1 MHIGLNAHLLS
12 LAETY
17 RGAGINWYIRSLLT
31 HLPRVDYDN
40 RYTAFLGERRFT
52 PSTSPRGEPVEPS
65 GYRSSGLALWNT
77 SYSNL
82 DSVEEAYSTG
92 LALKLSRLPTFRPV
106 VRIFWEQVVQPLALK
121 KEKVDLLHA
130 LAFVTPL
137 LSPCPSVVTIYD
149 LSFLLYPESFKH
161 SKRFY
166 LGLFTRLSAK
176 RARRIIAISESTKR
190 DVVRLLGVPPEK
202 VEVVYCGIDEAFR
215 PLAEDQVATFRS
227 KRGLPERFILF
238 VGTIEPRKNVARL
251 IEAFADLQTCKL
263 ANLKLVIG
271 GAKGWFCEHVF
282 ARVEELG
289 LEGDVMFPGYI
300 PVSELPLWYN
310 AAELFVYPSLYEGFG
325 LPPLEAMAC
334 GTPVVAANTS
344 SLPEV
349 VGEAGLT
356 VDPLDVEGLAEAM
369 RRALSDEALRQEMRE
384 RGLQRA
390 KGFSWTKTA
399 RETVQVYRRAM
410 ECACTE
416 RSTELTPKSQPK

>member
-17 RGAGINWYIRSLLT
+17 RGAGINWYIHNLLT
-31 HLPRVDYDN
+31 HLPGVDRNN
-40 RYTAFLGERRFT
+40 RYTAFIGDGRFT
-52 PSTSPRGEPVEPS
+52 SPE
-65 GYRSSGLALWNT
+65 
-77 SYSNL
+77 
-82 DSVEEAYSTG
+82 
-92 LALKLSRLPTFRPV
+92 LALKLSRLPTSRPV
-106 VRIFWEQVVQPLALK
+106 VRILWEQVVQPFALR
-121 KEKVDLLHA
+121 KEGVDLLHA

-137 LSPCPSVVTIYD
+137 LSPCPAVVTIYD
-149 LSFLLYPESFKH
+149 LTFLLYPESFKR

-166 LGLFTRLSAK
+166 LGLFTRLSAR

-190 DVVRLLGVPPEK
+190 DVVRLLGVSPEK

-215 PLAEDQVATFRS
+215 PLAPLPPQSWGERGEVAAFQS
-227 KRGLPERFILF
+227 KRGLPERFVLF
-238 VGTIEPRKNVARL
+238 VGTIEPRKNVTRL
-251 IEAFADLQTCKL
+251 IEAFATLRPCDP
-263 ANLKLVIG
+263 APLKLVIG
-271 GAKGWFCEHVF
+271 GAKGWFYQDVF

-289 LEGDVMFPGYI
+289 LEGQVMFPGYI

-334 GTPVVAANTS
+334 GTPVITANTS

-356 VDPLDVEGLAEAM
+356 VDPLDVEGLAETM
-369 RRALSDEALRQEMRE
+369 RRVLDDGALRQEMRE

-390 KGFSWTKTA
+390 KGFSWMKTA
-399 RETVQVYRRAM
+399 QETVQVYQRAM
-410 ECACTE
+410 E
-416 RSTELTPKSQPK
+416 SGDV

>member
-12 LAETY
+12 LTETY
-17 RGAGINWYIRSLLT
+17 RGAGINWYIRNLLT
-31 HLPRVDYDN
+31 HLPYVDRNN
-40 RYTAFLGERRFT
+40 RYTAFVGDRRFT
-52 PSTSPRGEPVEPS
+52 
-65 GYRSSGLALWNT
+65 SSGLVLRP
-77 SYSNL
+77 
-82 DSVEEAYSTG
+82 
-92 LALKLSRLPTFRPV
+92 SRLPTSRPV
-106 VRIFWEQVVQPLALK
+106 VRIFWEQVVQPFALR
-121 KEKVDLLHA
+121 KERVDLLHA
-130 LAFVTPL
+130 LAFVAPL
-137 LSPCPSVVTIYD
+137 LSRCPSVVTIYD
-149 LSFLLYPESFKH
+149 LSFLLYPESFKRA
-161 SKRFY
+161 KRFY
-166 LGLFTRLSAK
+166 LGLFTRLSAR

-215 PLAEDQVATFRS
+215 PLAEEQVAAFRS

-238 VGTIEPRKNVARL
+238 VGTIEPRKNVTRL
-251 IEAFADLQTCKL
+251 IEAFADLRSFDVAQDTFAICDL
-263 ANLKLVIG
+263 RLVIG
-271 GAKGWFCEHVF
+271 GAKGWFYQDVF

-289 LEGDVMFPGYI
+289 LEDKVIFPGYI

-349 VGEAGLT
+349 VGEAGLI

-369 RRALSDEALRQEMRE
+369 RRALDDEALRQEMRE
-384 RGLQRA
+384 QGLERA

-399 RETVQVYRRAM
+399 QETVQVYRRAM
-410 ECACTE
+410 EGGNV
-416 RSTELTPKSQPK
+416 

>member
-17 RGAGINWYIRSLLT
+17 RGAGINWYIRNLLT
-31 HLPRVDYDN
+31 HLPRVDHDN
-40 RYTAFLGERRFT
+40 CYTAFIGERGFNN
-52 PSTSPRGEPVEPS
+52 S
-65 GYRSSGLALWNT
+65 
-77 SYSNL
+77 
-82 DSVEEAYSTG
+82 G
-92 LALKLSRLPTFRPV
+92 LALKLSRLPTSRPV
-106 VRIFWEQVVQPLALK
+106 VRIFWEQVVQPFALR
-121 KEKVDLLHA
+121 KERVDLLHA
-130 LAFVTPL
+130 LAFVAPL

-149 LSFLLYPESFKH
+149 LSFLIYPDSFKR

-166 LGLFTRLSAK
+166 LDLFTRLSARK
-176 RARRIIAISESTKR
+176 ARRIIAISDSTKR
-190 DVVRLLGVPPEK
+190 DVVRLLGVSPDK
-202 VEVVYCGIDEAFR
+202 VGVVYCGIGEAFR
-215 PLAEDQVATFRS
+215 PLDEDQVAAFRS

-238 VGTIEPRKNVARL
+238 VGTIEPRKNVTRL
-251 IEAFADLQTCKL
+251 IEAFADLRFAICDL
-263 ANLKLVIG
+263 RLVIG
-271 GAKGWFCEHVF
+271 GAKGWFYEDVF

-289 LEGDVMFPGYI
+289 LEGEVMFPGYI

-334 GTPVVAANTS
+334 GTPVVTANTS

-369 RRALSDEALRQEMRE
+369 RRVLGDEALRQEMRE

-399 RETVQVYRRAM
+399 LETVQVYRRAM
-410 ECACTE
+410 GG
-416 RSTELTPKSQPK
+416 KDV

>member
-17 RGAGINWYIRSLLT
+17 RGAGINWYIHNLLT
-31 HLPRVDYDN
+31 HLPRVDRDN
-40 RYTAFLGERRFT
+40 LYTAFLGDGRFT
-52 PSTSPRGEPVEPS
+52 SQE
-65 GYRSSGLALWNT
+65 LAL
-77 SYSNL
+77 
-82 DSVEEAYSTG
+82 E
-92 LALKLSRLPTFRPV
+92 LSRLPTSRPV
-106 VRIFWEQVVQPLALK
+106 VRILWEQVVQPFALR
-121 KEKVDLLHA
+121 KERVDLLHA

-149 LSFLLYPESFKH
+149 LSFLLYPDSFKR

-166 LGLFTRLSAK
+166 LSLFTRLSAR

-202 VEVVYCGIDEAFR
+202 VEVVCCGIDEAFR
-215 PLAEDQVATFRS
+215 PLAEDQVAAFRS

-238 VGTIEPRKNVARL
+238 VGTIEPRKNVTKL
-251 IEAFADLQTCKL
+251 IEAFATLRYCDL
-263 ANLKLVIG
+263 APLKLVIG
-271 GAKGWFCEHVF
+271 GAKGWFYDDVF

-289 LEGDVMFPGYI
+289 LEGQVMFPGYI
-300 PVSELPLWYN
+300 PVSKLPLWYN

-334 GTPVVAANTS
+334 GTPVVTANTS

-349 VGEAGLT
+349 VGQAGLT
-356 VDPLDVEGLAEAM
+356 VDPLDVEELAEAM
-369 RRALSDEALRQEMRE
+369 RQVLDDEALRQEMRE

-399 RETVQVYRRAM
+399 QETVQVYRRAM
-410 ECACTE
+410 ECVCTE
-416 RSTELTPKSQPK
+416 RPTETSARTSRLSSSESQPK

>member
-12 LAETY
+12 LTETY
-17 RGAGINWYIRSLLT
+17 RGAGINWYIRNLLT
-31 HLPRVDYDN
+31 HLPRFDHDN
-40 RYTAFLGERRFT
+40 RYTAFIGDGRFT
-52 PSTSPRGEPVEPS
+52 SP
-65 GYRSSGLALWNT
+65 GLALR
-77 SYSNL
+77 
-82 DSVEEAYSTG
+82 
-92 LALKLSRLPTFRPV
+92 LSWLPTFRPV
-106 VRIFWEQVVQPLALK
+106 VRILWEQVVQPFALR
-121 KEKVDLLHA
+121 KERVDLLHA

-137 LSPCPSVVTIYD
+137 LSPCPSVVTIHD
-149 LSFLLYPESFKH
+149 LSFLLYPEGFKR

-166 LGLFTRLSAK
+166 LGLFTRLSAR
-176 RARRIIAISESTKR
+176 RARCIIAVSESTKR
-190 DVVRLLGVPPEK
+190 DVVRLLGVSPEE
-202 VEVVYCGIDEAFR
+202 VEVVYSGIDEVFR
-215 PLAEDQVATFRS
+215 PLNEDQVAVFRS

-238 VGTIEPRKNVARL
+238 VGTIEPRKNVTRL
-251 IEAFADLQTCKL
+251 IEAFATLRPCDP
-263 ANLKLVIG
+263 APLKLVIG
-271 GAKGWFCEHVF
+271 GAKGWFYEDVF

-289 LEGDVMFPGYI
+289 LEGQVMFPGYI

-369 RRALSDEALRQEMRE
+369 RQVLSNEILWQEMRE

-399 RETVQVYRRAM
+399 QETVQVYRRVM
-410 ECACTE
+410 EGE
-416 RSTELTPKSQPK
+416 DV

>member
-12 LAETY
+12 LTETY
-17 RGAGINWYIRSLLT
+17 RGAGINWYINNLLT
-31 HLPRVDYDN
+31 HLPRVDRDN
-40 RYTAFLGERRFT
+40 RYTAFIGDRRFT
-52 PSTSPRGEPVEPS
+52 
-65 GYRSSGLALWNT
+65 GL
-77 SYSNL
+77 
-82 DSVEEAYSTG
+82 G
-92 LALKLSRLPTFRPV
+92 LALKLSRLPTSRPV
-106 VRIFWEQVVQPLALK
+106 VRIFWEQVVQPFALR
-121 KEKVDLLHA
+121 KERVDLLHA
-130 LAFVTPL
+130 LAFVAPL
-137 LSPCPSVVTIYD
+137 ISPCPSVVTIYD
-149 LSFLLYPESFKH
+149 LSFLLYPESFKR

-166 LGLFTRLSAK
+166 LGLFTRLSAR
-176 RARRIIAISESTKR
+176 RARRIVVISESTKR
-190 DVVRLLGVPPEK
+190 DVVRLLGVSPEK

-215 PLAEDQVATFRS
+215 PLAEDQVAAFRS

-238 VGTIEPRKNVARL
+238 VGTIEPRKNVTRL
-251 IEAFADLQTCKL
+251 IEAFADLRFAICDL
-263 ANLKLVIG
+263 RLVIG
-271 GAKGWFCEHVF
+271 GAKGWFYEDVF

-289 LEGDVMFPGYI
+289 LEGEVMFPGYI

-334 GTPVVAANTS
+334 GTPVVTANTS

-369 RRALSDEALRQEMRE
+369 RRVLGDEALRQEMRE

-399 RETVQVYRRAM
+399 LETVQVYRRAM
-410 ECACTE
+410 GG
-416 RSTELTPKSQPK
+416 KDV

>member
-17 RGAGINWYIRSLLT
+17 RGAGINWYIYNLLT
-31 HLPRVDYDN
+31 HLPLVDRDN
-40 RYTAFLGERRFT
+40 RYTAFLGDGQF
-52 PSTSPRGEPVEPS
+52 TSP
-65 GYRSSGLALWNT
+65 GL
-77 SYSNL
+77 
-82 DSVEEAYSTG
+82 E
-92 LALKLSRLPTFRPV
+92 LKLSRLPTSKPV
-106 VRIFWEQVVQPLALK
+106 VRILWEQVVQPFALR
-121 KEKVDLLHA
+121 KEGVDLLHA

-149 LSFLLYPESFKH
+149 LSFLLYPESFER
-161 SKRFY
+161 SKCFY
-166 LGLFTRLSAK
+166 LSLFTRLSAR
-176 RARRIIAISESTKR
+176 RARRIIAISQSTKR
-190 DVVRLLGVPPEK
+190 DVVRLLGVSPEK
-202 VEVVYCGIDEAFR
+202 VEVVYCGIDEAFH
-215 PLAEDQVATFRS
+215 PLAPLPPQSWGERGAVAAFRS

-251 IEAFADLQTCKL
+251 IEAFASLRTCEL

-271 GAKGWFCEHVF
+271 GAKGWFYEDIF

-289 LEGDVMFPGYI
+289 LDSEVMFPGYI

-334 GTPVVAANTS
+334 GTPVVVANTS

-349 VGEAGLT
+349 VGQAGLT

-369 RRALSDEALRQEMRE
+369 RRALSDAGLRQEMRE

-390 KGFSWTKTA
+390 RDFSWTKTA
-399 RETVQVYRRAM
+399 QETVQVYRRMM
-410 ECACTE
+410 ECGNV
-416 RSTELTPKSQPK
+416 

>member
-12 LAETY
+12 LTETY
-17 RGAGINWYIRSLLT
+17 RGAGINWYIRNLLT
-31 HLPRVDYDN
+31 HLPRVDCDN
-40 RYTAFLGERRFT
+40 RYTAFIGDGRFT
-52 PSTSPRGEPVEPS
+52 SP
-65 GYRSSGLALWNT
+65 
-77 SYSNL
+77 
-82 DSVEEAYSTG
+82 G
-92 LALKLSRLPTFRPV
+92 LALKLSRLPTSRPV
-106 VRIFWEQVVQPLALK
+106 VRIFWEQVVQPFALQ
-121 KEKVDLLHA
+121 KERIDLLHA

-137 LSPCPSVVTIYD
+137 LSPCPAVVTIYD
-149 LSFLLYPESFKH
+149 LSFLLYPERFKRF
-161 SKRFY
+161 KRFY
-166 LGLFTRLSAK
+166 LGFFPRLSAR

-215 PLAEDQVATFRS
+215 PLAEDQVAAFRS

-238 VGTIEPRKNVARL
+238 VGTIEPRKNLTTLLEAYAVFRRDVRDQEIGNRKSK
-251 IEAFADLQTCKL
+251 IE
-263 ANLKLVIG
+263 NLHLVIG
-271 GAKGWFCEHVF
+271 GAKGWFYQDVF

-289 LEGDVMFPGYI
+289 LEGQVMFPGYI

-356 VDPLDVEGLAEAM
+356 VDPWDVEGLAEAM
-369 RRALSDEALRQEMRE
+369 RRALDDEALRQEMRE

-399 RETVQVYRRAM
+399 QETVQVYRRAM
-410 ECACTE
+410 ECE
-416 RSTELTPKSQPK
+416 NV

>member
-17 RGAGINWYIRSLLT
+17 RGAGINWYIHNLLT
-31 HLPRVDYDN
+31 HLPRVDRDN
-40 RYTAFLGERRFT
+40 RYTAFIGDRRFT
-52 PSTSPRGEPVEPS
+52 NA
-65 GYRSSGLALWNT
+65 GLALR
-77 SYSNL
+77 
-82 DSVEEAYSTG
+82 
-92 LALKLSRLPTFRPV
+92 LSQLPTSRPV
-106 VRIFWEQVVQPLALK
+106 VRIFWEQVVQPFALQ
-121 KEKVDLLHA
+121 KERVDLLHA

-149 LSFLLYPESFKH
+149 LSFLLYPGSFKR

-166 LGLFTRLSAK
+166 LSLFTRLSAR

-190 DVVRLLGVPPEK
+190 DVVRLLGVPHEK
-202 VEVVYCGIDEAFR
+202 VEVVYCGIGEAFR
-215 PLAEDQVATFRS
+215 PLAENQVAAFRS
-227 KRGLPERFILF
+227 ERGLPEHFILF
-238 VGTIEPRKNVARL
+238 VGTIEPRKNVTRL
-251 IEAFADLQTCKL
+251 IEAFAHLQTCTL

-271 GAKGWFCEHVF
+271 GAKGWFYEDVF

-289 LEGDVMFPGYI
+289 LEGQVMFPGYI

-334 GTPVVAANTS
+334 GTPVVASNTS

-349 VGEAGLT
+349 VGGAGLT

-369 RRALSDEALRQEMRE
+369 RRVLSDEALRWEMRE

-390 KGFSWTKTA
+390 RGFSWTRTA

-410 ECACTE
+410 EYGDV
-416 RSTELTPKSQPK
+416 